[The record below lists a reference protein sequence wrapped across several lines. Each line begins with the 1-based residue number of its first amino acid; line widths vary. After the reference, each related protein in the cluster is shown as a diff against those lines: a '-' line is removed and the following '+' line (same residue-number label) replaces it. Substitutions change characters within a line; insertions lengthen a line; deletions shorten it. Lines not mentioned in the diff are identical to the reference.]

1 MASLMLAGAAAPLA
15 LAAPE
20 ATIVRDSRGEP
31 HISGPSAEAAI
42 YGFAY
47 AQMQDQAPYI
57 LALISHAT
65 GRSAELSGASCTP
78 SLQACFSQD
87 QLSHLF
93 RVPETAYAR
102 FASLPADTRSRFV
115 AFADGINA
123 YVDSHA
129 ANLPAWAQHVTPQD
143 VLAEVE
149 YGFVFSEV
157 GQLTKILAGGAAA
170 ASAGTFAQS
179 TPDLGSTAS
188 NMFVVAGSKTASGK
202 PIVEG
207 NPHLGWTG
215 VDQWYAAQLSY
226 PGHRIRGFTF
236 RGLPGIAVGSNDHV
250 AWANTANHGT
260 QHEQDAYTE
269 KLNPAN
275 RDQYLYGGS
284 YRDMEVRHI
293 SVKVKQATG
302 QVQSIP
308 VMLRYTLH
316 GPVFSDPTASTTGTQ
331 AAPGATT
338 ATAAM
343 VSQYGQAE
351 LATQIWRESEAS
363 SVSEFK
369 AAMALNQLST
379 YNMTVGDDAG
389 NIFYVAS
396 SRSGILKPGRR
407 FNTVFDGSDPNNDWQ
422 GIVPF
427 AQLPQANNPVSGYY
441 ENANNAPWYTAPD
454 QIIKSNYPFYLQGGG
469 DTTRSRRQIQLLGS
483 QTSLGAPT
491 NLTIPDS
498 ERFGFDSYLET
509 GASLRALLDQ
519 TAATP
524 GPVPAD
530 NAKVQEAA
538 TLIDGWDLRADK
550 ASTEFPLFV
559 TWAAGMR
566 PATLK
571 FNIAN
576 PPPAGTT
583 FTSTQKDE
591 ARRAIVVAYN
601 GMKAHY
607 NGRIAVPYGEVHTVT
622 RGNFTAPISGGD
634 EDLSSPF
641 LVHCN
646 GAGGGSN
653 GVYYRPCPTVD
664 AGTSLAYNVPLGEE
678 RMTIARP
685 VSDTDDPASPF
696 YTLNTRDFAAERTR
710 DFPISDSAISGEAT
724 STQTKA
730 MPGAGVMSLSPTA
743 LDFGAQTQGTSSASR
758 QATVANTGSGYLYLG
773 SSSIGGDG
781 AASFVL
787 GSDGCSQSAVA
798 PGGSC
803 AFGVSFAP
811 RGPGSTSAALVI
823 PTATSFGAVSLSGTG
838 IAHPPPPPPP
848 APKPPPVK
856 PKPRLW
862 HLVMSALQPRGR
874 VTTTV
879 RVTGRLVGTSG
890 RTCSG
895 QVRVA
900 VRFGSKLLRR
910 GYRGVTHSCTF
921 GAAPTFDMRHLGS
934 RYRSRSRTVRLHVSV
949 TYMGNSVLQPSST
962 ATLTVRVRR

>member
-1 MASLMLAGAAAPLA
+1 
-15 LAAPE
+15 
-20 ATIVRDSRGEP
+20 
-31 HISGPSAEAAI
+31 
-42 YGFAY
+42 
-47 AQMQDQAPYI
+47 
-57 LALISHAT
+57 
-65 GRSAELSGASCTP
+65 
-78 SLQACFSQD
+78 
-87 QLSHLF
+87 
-93 RVPETAYAR
+93 
-102 FASLPADTRSRFV
+102 
-115 AFADGINA
+115 
-123 YVDSHA
+123 
-129 ANLPAWAQHVTPQD
+129 
-143 VLAEVE
+143 
-149 YGFVFSEV
+149 
-157 GQLTKILAGGAAA
+157 
-170 ASAGTFAQS
+170 
-179 TPDLGSTAS
+179 
-188 NMFVVAGSKTASGK
+188 MFVIAGSKKASGK

-207 NPHLGWTG
+207 NPHLGWEG
-215 VDQWYAAQLSY
+215 SNQWYAAQLSY

-260 QHEQDAYTE
+260 QHEQDAYSE
-269 KLNPAN
+269 KLNPAS
-275 RDQYLYGGS
+275 RDQYLHRGS
-284 YRDMEVRHI
+284 YRNMEVRRI

-302 QVQSIP
+302 QVQAVP
-308 VMLRYTLH
+308 VTLRYTLH
-316 GPVFSDPTASTTGTQ
+316 GPVLSDPTASTTGTQ
-331 AAPGATT
+331 PAPSSTA

-351 LATQIWRESEAS
+351 LGTQLWRESEAA
-363 SVSEFK
+363 SVSEFR

-379 YNMTVGDDAG
+379 YNMTVGDDSG

-396 SRSGILKPGRR
+396 SRSGILKPDRK
-407 FNTVFDGSDPNNDWQ
+407 FNTVFDGSNPDNDWQ

-427 AQLPQANNPVSGYY
+427 AQLPQAQNPDSGYY

-454 QIIKSNYPFYLQGGG
+454 QIHKTDYPFYLQGGG

-483 QTSLGAPT
+483 QTSLGAPL
-491 NLTIPDS
+491 NLTIADS

-524 GPVPAD
+524 GPAPGD

-538 TLIDGWDLRADK
+538 ALIDGWDLRADK
-550 ASTEFPLFV
+550 DSTEFPLFV

-566 PATLK
+566 PTTLK

-583 FTSTQKDE
+583 FTSAQKDE
-591 ARRAIVVAYN
+591 ARRAMVVAYN

-622 RGNFTAPISGGD
+622 RGDFTAPIGGGD
-634 EDLSSPF
+634 EELSSPF

-653 GVYYRPCPTVD
+653 GVYYRRCPTVD
-664 AGTSLAYNVPLGEE
+664 AGTSLAYNVPVGEE

-685 VSDTDDPASPF
+685 VSDTEDPASAF
-696 YTLNTRDFAAERTR
+696 YTLNTRDFAAERSR
-710 DFPISDSAISGEAT
+710 DFPISDSAISSEAT
-724 STQTKA
+724 STQTREL
-730 MPGAGVMSLSPTA
+730 PGAGVMSLNPMSLA
-743 LDFGAQTQGTSSASR
+743 FGNQTQNTSSAPR
-758 QATVANTGSGYLYLG
+758 PATVGNTGSGYLYLG
-773 SSSIGGDG
+773 SSFIGGDG
-781 AASFVL
+781 ASSFGL
-787 GSDGCSQSAVA
+787 GSDNCSQTALA

-803 AFGVSFAP
+803 SLGVSFSP
-811 RGPGSTSAALVI
+811 RGPGSTSATLVV

-838 IAHPPPPPPP
+838 VALPPPPPPNP
-848 APKPPPVK
+848 TPPPAK

-862 HLVMSALQPRGR
+862 HLAVGARQPRGR
-874 VTTTV
+874 YTTTV

-900 VRFGSKLLRR
+900 VKFGSKLLRR

-962 ATLTVRVRR
+962 ATVTVRVRR